1 MRQHK
6 RGFTLIELMVVVAII
21 AILTSMAIPTFQEFV
36 VRAQITE
43 AINLS
48 DSLKKSITEYYT
60 VHQQFPENNQMA
72 GLPKPEHL
80 IGNFVSNIEV
90 QAGAIHIL
98 LGNRINV
105 QMAGKI
111 LTLRP
116 AVVTANPS
124 SPISWL
130 CGYAN
135 AVSGMTAVGN
145 NKTTIP
151 INYLSMDCR

>member
-1 MRQHK
+1 MYQ

-21 AILTSMAIPTFQEFV
+21 AILSSMAIPTFQEFV

-43 AINLS
+43 ATNLS
-48 DSLKKSITEYYT
+48 DTLKKSITEYYT
-60 VHQQFPENNQMA
+60 VHQQFPKNNQAA

-80 IGNFVSNIEV
+80 IGNFVTNIEV
-90 QAGAIHIL
+90 QEGAIHIS
-98 LGNRINV
+98 LGNRINAHI
-105 QMAGKI
+105 AGKT

-116 AVVTANPS
+116 AIVTANPS

-135 AVSGMTAVGN
+135 AVPGMTAIAA
-145 NKTTIP
+145 NKTTVP
-151 INYLSMDCR
+151 ITYLSMDCR